1 MATENDQV
9 LNDFFNEMKKNDQS
23 KAVPEVD
30 YLKISRKRTRKRRNL
45 IGIAASMVLLVGS
58 FLIWNQSVDQKPEK
72 SLSEIEQNI
81 ESMMSW
87 QSATNDLIE
96 K

>member
-1 MATENDQV
+1 MATENDQM
-9 LNDFFNEMKKNDQS
+9 LKDFFREMKKNDQS
-23 KAVPEVD
+23 MSVPEVD
-30 YLKISRKRTRKRRNL
+30 YLNISRRRIRKRRSL
-45 IGIAASMVLLVGS
+45 IGIAACVVLLVCS
-58 FLIWNQSVDQKPEK
+58 YWVWNDSVSQIPEK

-87 QSATNDLIE
+87 QSATSNLIE

>member
-1 MATENDQV
+1 MAIENDQI
-9 LNDFFNEMKKNDQS
+9 LNDFFNEMKRNDQS

-30 YLKISRKRTRKRRNL
+30 YLKISRKRRRKRRNL
-45 IGIAASMVLLVGS
+45 IGIAASFVLLVGS
-58 FLIWNQSVDQKPEK
+58 YWIWSQSVDQKPEK

-87 QSATNDLIE
+87 QSATSDLIE
-96 K
+96 